1 MPASAPPP
9 PPSAVATVP
18 RIIYLSQL
26 FDPEPTF
33 KGHDFVTRLEACG
46 FAIEVVTGFPN
57 YPGGTVYDGYRISPL
72 VRETRGTTPVTRLAL
87 YPSHDRSA
95 LRRIAC
101 YFSFMVTAFLYLTL
115 RAKKADLIYVYYP
128 SLTAGLAAV
137 GAKLFRRTPVIVDIQ
152 DMWPDSLGSSG
163 MMNNRLV
170 LRLAHAACNFLY
182 RHVDHIVVL
191 SPGFKALL
199 IERGVPADKI
209 SIIYNWAEESDA
221 AAANDLPDGFDPAD
235 DFRLL
240 FAGNMGA
247 AQALDA
253 VLDAAAMTQTT
264 HPGCIYY
271 FMGGGVERDRLAA
284 LAAQR
289 ELANVRFLPRVPLR
303 DVQRFLS
310 AADALLVHLSDDPL
324 YRITIPSKTQAYLY
338 AGRPILMGVAG
349 DAADL
354 VRSAD
359 AGHVFAPEDAA
370 ALADAVVRMVAA
382 GPARRAQMGSNGRT
396 FYDQHLRR
404 ASAIGAIS
412 DLIHRFRRRPR
423 AAPLPT
429 GDSH

>member
-1 MPASAPPP
+1 MSASAP
-9 PPSAVATVP
+9 S
-18 RIIYLSQL
+18 IIYLSQL

-33 KGHDFVTRLEACG
+33 KGHDFIRRLESSG
-46 FAIEVVTGFPN
+46 FDVEVVTGFPN
-57 YPGGTVYDGYRISPL
+57 YPGGAVYDGYRIRPL
-72 VRETRGTTPVTRLAL
+72 TRETMGTTPVTRLAV

-95 LRRIAC
+95 VRRIAC

-115 RAKKADLIYVYYP
+115 RAKRAELIYVYYP

-137 GAKLFRRTPVIVDIQ
+137 AAKLFRRTPVIIDIQ

-163 MMNNRLV
+163 MMNNRLI
-170 LRLAHAACNFLY
+170 LRVAHAACNFLY
-182 RHVDHIVVL
+182 RRVDHIVVL

-199 IERGVPADKI
+199 VERGVPADKI
-209 SIIYNWAEESDA
+209 SIVYNWAEESDA
-221 AAANDLPDGFDPAD
+221 AEADALPPGFDSAD

-253 VLDAAAMTQTT
+253 VLDAAALTQAE

-284 LAAQR
+284 AAAQR
-289 ELANVRFLPRVPLR
+289 GLANVRFLPRVPLS

-324 YRITIPSKTQAYLY
+324 YRITIPSKSQAYLY
-338 AGRPILMGVAG
+338 AGRPILMGVPG

-354 VRSAD
+354 VRAAD
-359 AGHVFAPEDAA
+359 AGYAFAPESAA
-370 ALADAVVRMVAA
+370 ALAESVTRLIAD
-382 GPARRAQMGSNGRT
+382 GPDRRAQMGKNGRAY
-396 FYDQHLRR
+396 YDQHLRR
-404 ASAIGAIS
+404 TSAIGAIT
-412 DLIHRFRRRPR
+412 DLIHRFRRGPH
-423 AAPLPT
+423 AIDLAS
-429 GDSH
+429 GDPS